1 MAISLD
7 PKQTPSFEELI
18 KVREDMF
25 THELEVFRTE
35 VDSAI
40 QFFYAYLTINA
51 TLADNKKAHGLVNK
65 TPLFWVTNIGALQT
79 AFFITLGPIFDQKS
93 EHNVDKLLKVAQEQ
107 YQDQYIIFS
116 AKALEA
122 RKRDGSANA
131 EQWIYKYMKDIYVPT
146 AHDFRRLRGY
156 VKKYRRIY
164 ENGYRDIRKKIYAH
178 KELSKLEDV
187 QRLYAKTNVR
197 EMQKLFIFLNRFYQ
211 ALWQLFING
220 RKPTLKPMKYS
231 VASMRKE
238 EIPKWQSRHIQQ
250 EIVDETERF
259 FKILSAVPN
268 EWLKK

>member
-1 MAISLD
+1 MATPLD

-18 KVREDMF
+18 KVKEDMF
-25 THELEVFRTE
+25 TDELEVFRTE
-35 VDSAI
+35 VESAI

-51 TLADNKKAHGLVNK
+51 ALEDNKKALDLVNK
-65 TPLFWVTNIGALQT
+65 TPLFWRTNIGALQT
-79 AFFITLGPIFDQKS
+79 AFFITLGRIFDQKS
-93 EHNVDKLLKVAQEQ
+93 QHNVDKLLGIAQKQ
-107 YQDQYIIFS
+107 SVIFS

-131 EQWIYKYMKDIYVPT
+131 EQWIYGYMKDVYLPT

-187 QRLYAKTNVR
+187 QRLYAKTNIR
-197 EMQKLFIFLNRFYQ
+197 EMQKLFIFLNRLCQ
-211 ALWQLFING
+211 ALWQLFNNG

-231 VASMRKE
+231 VASMRKA
-238 EIPKWQSRHIQQ
+238 EIPKWQSRHVQQ
-250 EIVDETERF
+250 EIVDETKSF
-259 FKILSAVPN
+259 FEILSTAPN